1 MPQTLPKTVLPT
13 PMKIWNAYMTEIH
26 KGLVPIDFIDP
37 MVVEELEP
45 EPLEDNEGEQEEE
58 TVVEE
63 TTEVVTEDDGG
74 APAGNNEI
82 EP

>member
-1 MPQTLPKTVLPT
+1 
-13 PMKIWNAYMTEIH
+13 
-26 KGLVPIDFIDP
+26 

-63 TTEVVTEDDGG
+63 TTEVVTEHDGG